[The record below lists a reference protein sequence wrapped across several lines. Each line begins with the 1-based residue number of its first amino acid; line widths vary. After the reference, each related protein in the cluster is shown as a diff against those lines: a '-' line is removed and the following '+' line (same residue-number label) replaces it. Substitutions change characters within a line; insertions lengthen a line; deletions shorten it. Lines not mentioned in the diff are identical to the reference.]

1 MSEDMNIKA
10 IVLMWSKRILRSAL
24 ISFVIA
30 VSAYYGTKI
39 WITQWA
45 QTPIEKF
52 VQQDITIKAGDSSH
66 RIIRLLVKDADLV
79 QTWHFK
85 LLFAFKPELGKLKIG
100 HYFINAK
107 TTPNELFSILS
118 SGVEKQFAITF
129 IEGSTFS
136 QWIDTLDQHPNIDY
150 SQKRVDDYIASFKPS
165 PVNESKYIYAR
176 VEGQF
181 FPDTYNFNNNTSA
194 VEILTRA
201 NKALNSKL
209 DEHWQQRDKNV
220 PLNNKNEALILA
232 SIIEKE
238 TGIAS
243 EREQISSAFVN
254 RLNKK
259 MRLQTDPT
267 VIYGAADDY
276 AGDITYRHLR
286 DKNVYN
292 TYKINGLPPT
302 PIAMPSEG
310 AIKAAVHPDSTPYIY
325 FVASGDGGHV
335 FNTTLREHNLATKR
349 YLKKQKQ
356 NNK

>member
-1 MSEDMNIKA
+1 MSQNMNVKSF
-10 IVLMWSKRILRSAL
+10 VYMWSKRILASA
-24 ISFVIA
+24 IICIVITGL
-30 VSAYYGTKI
+30 AYYGTKT

-45 QTPIEKF
+45 QTPIESF
-52 VQQDITIKAGDSSH
+52 AEQDITIKAGDSTH
-66 RIIRLLVKDADLV
+66 RIIRLLKQDSDLIK
-79 QTWHFK
+79 TWHFK
-85 LLFAFKPELGKLKIG
+85 VLFIFHPELAQLKVG
-100 HYFINAK
+100 HYHLTEK
-107 TTPNELFSILS
+107 PTPIELFGILG
-118 SGVEKQFAITF
+118 SGIEKQYSVTF

-136 QWIDTLDQHPNIDY
+136 QWLEILDQHPNINY
-150 SQKRVDDYIASFKPS
+150 SQVRVDNYISSFKPS
-165 PVNESKYIYAR
+165 SVDETTYTYAR

-181 FPDTYNFNNNTSA
+181 FPDTYNFNNNTQA
-194 VEILTRA
+194 IEILTRA
-201 NKALNSKL
+201 HKMLTTKL
-209 DEHWQQRDKNV
+209 DYHWERRDNSV
-220 PLNNKNEALILA
+220 PLDNKHEALVLA

-243 EREQISSAFVN
+243 EREDIASAFVN

-286 DKNVYN
+286 HKNSYN

-310 AIKAAVHPDSTPYIY
+310 AIKAAVNPASTPYIY

-335 FNTTLREHNLATKR
+335 FSTTLREHNLATQR
-349 YLKKQKQ
+349 YLKKIKQK
-356 NNK
+356 